1 MTKESILDSKTYIK
15 SNLFLIIILVGL
27 MVFKPN
33 ISVAQ
38 TMDVGVFGGGSYYL
52 GDINPGLHFVGTEPA
67 FGGFFRYNYKD
78 RWGFRL
84 GANQGKLKA
93 DDNVFSEVK
102 ATQAYIGGDINI
114 NDPNAI
120 YYLTAN
126 RGLNF
131 ETDITEIHLI
141 AELHFFPF
149 FVGSKR
155 NTWTPYIFA
164 GGAMYLYNPKP
175 IGGGP
180 NLREL
185 GTEGQGLAGRNET
198 YKSTAFAIPFG
209 IGMKLS
215 LGKRLGLGFEWG
227 MRKTFN
233 DYLDDISSTYYLDL
247 YGFNPDEGVYYAPN
261 PENPV
266 EIISFPITEDV
277 YYSDPTFSHKK
288 GEKRGDQYNRDWYA
302 FFGVSLTFKINLNE
316 DDGCRD
322 FSRDSYY

>member
-1 MTKESILDSKTYIK
+1 MAKKSILNNKTNIRN
-15 SNLFLIIILVGL
+15 SASFIILL
-27 MVFKPN
+27 
-33 ISVAQ
+33 ISFLALSGNDLKAQ
-38 TMDVGVFGGGSYYL
+38 TMDVGIFGGGSYYL
-52 GDINPGLHFVGTEPA
+52 GDINPGLHFVGTQPA

-84 GANQGKLKA
+84 GANRGKLKA
-93 DDNVFSEVK
+93 DDNDFSQVQ
-102 ATQAYIGGDINI
+102 AVQAYLSGDINI
-114 NDPNAI
+114 DDPNAI
-120 YYLTAN
+120 YYLSAN

-131 ETDITEIHLI
+131 ETDLTEIHFI

-155 NTWTPYIFA
+155 NTWTPYIF
-164 GGAMYLYNPKP
+164 GGLAMYLYNPRP

-180 NLREL
+180 NLRDL
-185 GTEGQGLAGRNET
+185 GTEGQGLSGRNEP
-198 YKSTAFAIPFG
+198 YGSTALSIPFG
-209 IGMKLS
+209 VGLKFSLS
-215 LGKRLGLGFEWG
+215 KRLGLGFEWG

-247 YGFNPDEGVYYAPN
+247 YGFNPEEGVYYAPN

-266 EIISFPITEDV
+266 EIISFPITDEV